1 MLDATVDELI
11 ALGATPH
18 IKDVHNITDQD
29 SRGRLVIVL
38 AEFLTPLLSRATP
51 VEFETIKHVVLNS
64 RAILWLSNGDIMNGG
79 EPEMHLIGGFARTIR
94 YETGAENF
102 ATLDL
107 AFNPDQTP
115 SLEMRANKHTIASII
130 TRIATLLLE
139 EHNPSNTDRD
149 HA

>member
-1 MLDATVDELI
+1 MECGRWANTDVQTSLINVDLPIQNRNIQCDHRTRPAVIIRQPSRRKETLLGEVLIIRPTEGNATLEVMLDATVDELI

-64 RAILWLSNGDIMNGG
+64 RAILWVSNGDIMNG
-79 EPEMHLIGGFARTIR
+79 
-94 YETGAENF
+94 
-102 ATLDL
+102 
-107 AFNPDQTP
+107 
-115 SLEMRANKHTIASII
+115 
-130 TRIATLLLE
+130 
-139 EHNPSNTDRD
+139 
-149 HA
+149 